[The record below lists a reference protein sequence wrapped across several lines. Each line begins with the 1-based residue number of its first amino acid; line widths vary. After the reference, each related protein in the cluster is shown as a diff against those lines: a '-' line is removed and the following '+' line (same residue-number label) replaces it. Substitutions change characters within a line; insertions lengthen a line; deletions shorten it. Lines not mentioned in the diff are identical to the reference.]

1 LKHIVHIAILVTFTC
16 AALAAFSNSA
26 QAQKIDIAFGVSTTI
41 APSASFVGGSET
53 APSLSGGAF
62 PGVSGDVLFWHNLG
76 VGGEVFWRGS
86 SANCSE
92 AICGFD
98 SGITYRPVL
107 YNFNAV
113 YSPKIA
119 PHAYLELV
127 GGLGALDTHYSE
139 CTLSGASCGGSQLI
153 SSSNHFDVDLG
164 GGVKL
169 YVHKGFFVRP
179 EARFYWINNNTD
191 YSSNHAGRVGASI
204 GYTFR

>member
-1 LKHIVHIAILVTFTC
+1 MKHIARIAILATFTC

-26 QAQKIDIAFGVSTTI
+26 QAQKIDIAFGVSTMV
-41 APSASFVGGSET
+41 APGASFVDGAE
-53 APSLSGGAF
+53 AFPSLSGGAY

-76 VGGEVFWRGS
+76 VGAEVFWRGS
-86 SANCSE
+86 SANCAVS
-92 AICGFD
+92 ICGFD

-113 YSPKIA
+113 YSTKIA
-119 PHAYLELV
+119 SHVNLELV

-153 SSSNHFDVDLG
+153 SSSDHFDVDLG
-164 GGVKL
+164 GGIKL
-169 YVHKGFFVRP
+169 YVHGGFFVRP

-191 YSSNHAGRVGASI
+191 YSSSHAGRVGASI